1 MKNLFFLFCALF
13 LIGFTSCEPDAVV
26 DENRTANVEVNF
38 KTEYAG
44 TPLIMFADETYPESS
59 MTMRVKKTEFF
70 ITDLVLLQDGSSDE
84 TELSEVELLKFSDFS
99 SEEAAARGTARA
111 YENIPVGTYS
121 GVRMGI
127 GVNPDL
133 NRATT
138 GEYGQGDPLGQN
150 FWDGWSSYVFAK
162 FEGDIDVNSNG
173 NFDDEDDLSFALHT
187 GSNEAFRTVT
197 LNMPIVVSADENN
210 IISIAFDLQKLFI
223 SPNGEVYDIIE
234 SPSSHTTG
242 DLDAII
248 ELSDNFAN
256 AFSVR

>member
-1 MKNLFFLFCALF
+1 MKNLLLLFCALF
-13 LIGFTSCEPDAVV
+13 FIGFTSCKPDEVI

-38 KTEYAG
+38 TTEYAG
-44 TPLIMFADETYPESS
+44 TPLVMFAEETYPESS
-59 MTMRVKKTEFF
+59 MTMRIKKTEFF

-99 SEEAAARGTARA
+99 SEETAERGTARA

-121 GVRMGI
+121 GVRMGL

-162 FEGDIDVNSNG
+162 FEGDLDVNN
-173 NFDDEDDLSFALHT
+173 NADFNDDDDISFALHT

-197 LNMPIVVSADENN
+197 LNMPVVVTADENN
-210 IISIAFDLQKLFI
+210 VISIAFDMQKLFV
-223 SPNGEVYDIIE
+223 SGDGVVYDII
-234 SPSSHTTG
+234 STPTSHTS
-242 DLDAII
+242 DNLDAIN